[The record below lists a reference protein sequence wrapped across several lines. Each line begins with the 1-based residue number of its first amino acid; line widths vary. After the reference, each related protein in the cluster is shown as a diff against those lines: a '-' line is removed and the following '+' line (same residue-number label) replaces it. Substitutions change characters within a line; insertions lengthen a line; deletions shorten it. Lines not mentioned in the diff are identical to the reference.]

1 MLSNRQVGAVKK
13 FLAEGL
19 GEGAFISEIF
29 VAENTGKIFGNW

>member
-13 FLAEGL
+13 FPAEGL

-29 VAENTGKIFGNW
+29 CRRKHRESIH